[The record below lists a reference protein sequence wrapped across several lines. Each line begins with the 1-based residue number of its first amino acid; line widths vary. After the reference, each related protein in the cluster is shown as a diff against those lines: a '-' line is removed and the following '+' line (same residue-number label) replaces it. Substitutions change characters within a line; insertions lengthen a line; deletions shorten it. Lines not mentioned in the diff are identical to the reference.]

1 MTPHI
6 TAKKEQIAS
15 IVLMPGDPLR
25 AKYIA
30 EKFLTDVQL
39 VNETRN
45 MLMFTGT
52 YQGVQLTIASSGM
65 GNPSVGIYS
74 YELFKFY
81 DVKTIIRIG
90 TAGSTDPEIKVNDV
104 VIVHHSVGDSD
115 YQKIIN
121 GIDSRKV
128 KPTPAVNEALVQAA
142 KELSYEIKEV
152 GAHSTDNF
160 YRQENNL
167 LALAKANNTSVEEME
182 TYALF
187 SNAIATGKQA
197 GALLTISD
205 EIISGEAL
213 SAEERQ
219 NNLDKMAT
227 LVLKA
232 TLNLK

>member
-1 MTPHI
+1 
-6 TAKKEQIAS
+6 
-15 IVLMPGDPLR
+15 
-25 AKYIA
+25 
-30 EKFLTDVQL
+30 
-39 VNETRN
+39 
-45 MLMFTGT
+45 
-52 YQGVQLTIASSGM
+52 VQLTIASSGM